1 MEMEMFPVR
10 IAVIVLAFSL
20 GIGLSATLAAQAG
33 SPDAQAKS
41 GSTAFCL
48 YELPAENG
56 GKKRWINLAIV
67 QYVET
72 TRDEFKIVFG
82 GGNLGSGYEARFP
95 ISGPD
100 EASGLLQKLMDRA
113 RACY

>member
-1 MEMEMFPVR
+1 METDMLPVR
-10 IAVIVLAFSL
+10 FAFIFLVISL
-20 GIGLSATLAAQAG
+20 GIGLSEKVAAQAG
-33 SPDAQAKS
+33 VPGAREKAGSP
-41 GSTAFCL
+41 AFCL
-48 YELPAENG
+48 YELPAESS
-56 GKKRWINLAIV
+56 GKRRWINLAIV

-95 ISGPD
+95 VASPD
-100 EASGLLQKLMDRA
+100 EASGQLQKMLDRA